1 MLNYSQL
8 RCFIKIV
15 EYLSYKQVS
24 AELCIST
31 TVVSKQIKNL
41 ENQISER
48 LFFRNT
54 RNVQLITFGIIMFDK
69 CQSLLKEGK

>member
-1 MLNYSQL
+1 MNILNYSQL

-15 EYLSYKQVS
+15 KYLSYKQVS
-24 AELCIST
+24 DELCILT

-48 LFFRNT
+48 LFLRNT
-54 RNVQLITFGIIMFDK
+54 RNVQLITLI
-69 CQSLLKEGK
+69 